1 MYTMIEADIKNGRI
15 TGPASRKL
23 PAMAHVMIT
32 LLNTQNIK
40 RPEFGTRTSAP
51 VKARPDSFAPLSGDE
66 LAEWGLA

>member
-15 TGPASRKL
+15 TGPESRKL
-23 PAMAHVMIT
+23 PAAAHVMIT
-32 LLNTQNIK
+32 LLNKQNIK

-51 VKARPDSFAPLSGDE
+51 VKACPESFAPLSGGE